1 MGSEIE
7 LKFRIPPAR
16 LAALRRAVATR
27 SAEVLPLAAV
37 YYDTPG
43 EHLARARV
51 ALRLRREGATW
62 VQTLKAEGGSAMHRL
77 EHNIVVASTRQPALD
92 LSCHDGTAAGQ
103 VLREVLA
110 DARNAPLSARYATE
124 VQRTQR
130 LLRADGARIEL
141 ALDEGWITA
150 GPHRLPIC
158 ELEFELLAGTPQ
170 ALLDVAGRWVD
181 RFGLVLDVRSK
192 SERGHRLAA
201 GMPAGRPTKARPM
214 RLPADA
220 SPAQALAAMLA
231 NALGQALA
239 NASVMADADLT
250 EQVTADAEYLH
261 QLRVGLRRLRSLLR
275 VYGPLA
281 PPADAAL
288 APALGA
294 LFGQLGAARDRDAMA
309 EWLWPALHA
318 ADAPWVPDAA
328 SGQAAT
334 APHDRASET
343 VANPAN
349 ANAHETATATAN
361 ETATAT
367 ANGPAAA
374 ISTSAVMAPA
384 MAAMVAAA
392 PGDGVDLGAL
402 LRAPA
407 TQRLWLSALAASQPP
422 MTAAAAM
429 PAGALPAPALPER
442 QEGQKDQKAIKGIK
456 GIHGTQGQKGVKGHH
471 GHKGH
476 EGHDG
481 EALRDLLRAPLHRL
495 LRQVQRDAAG
505 FDTLDDAARHR
516 LRRRIKR
523 LRYAADAVASLWP
536 ARPVER
542 TLRALARAQE
552 PLGAY
557 NDTVVALA
565 LMRGLAEQEGRA
577 WFAVGWLTARREALA
592 GPCVDALGRL
602 SKVRGFWQR
611 R

>member
-37 YYDTPG
+37 YFDTPG

-62 VQTLKAEGGSAMHRL
+62 VQTLKAEGGSAIHRL
-77 EHNIVVASTRQPALD
+77 EHNLVVASTRQPALD
-92 LSCHDGTAAGQ
+92 LSRHDGTAAGQ

-110 DARNAPLSARYATE
+110 DAPNAPLSARYATE

-192 SERGHRLAA
+192 SERGHRLAT
-201 GMPAGRPTKARPM
+201 GMPAGRPTKARPL

-231 NALGQALA
+231 NALSQTLA
-239 NASVMADADLT
+239 NASVMADADLA

-328 SGQAAT
+328 SGQVST
-334 APHDRASET
+334 APQDRASET
-343 VANPAN
+343 VANPA
-349 ANAHETATATAN
+349 AKTAN

-367 ANGPAAA
+367 ADSPAAA
-374 ISTSAVMAPA
+374 TATAAVTAPA
-384 MAAMVAAA
+384 MAAVVAEAS
-392 PGDGVDLGAL
+392 GDGVDLGAL

-407 TQRLWLSALAASQPP
+407 TQRLWLSALAASQPS
-422 MTAAAAM
+422 TAAAAAAM
-429 PAGALPAPALPER
+429 PAEAAPAPALPER
-442 QEGQKDQKAIKGIK
+442 EEGQKSPKFQKRVKS
-456 GIHGTQGQKGVKGHH
+456 QKGVKSHNGHQ
-471 GHKGH
+471 GHDGR
-476 EGHDG
+476 DG
-481 EALRDLLRAPLHRL
+481 EALRDLLRAPLHQL

-536 ARPVER
+536 AKPVER

-565 LMRGLAEQEGRA
+565 LMRGLAAQEGRA

-592 GPCVDALGRL
+592 GPCAKALTLL
-602 SKVRGFWQR
+602 SQTRGFWR
-611 R
+611 RR

>member
-37 YYDTPG
+37 YFDTPG

-51 ALRLRREGATW
+51 ALRLRREGVTW
-62 VQTLKAEGGSAMHRL
+62 VQTLKAEGGSAIHRL
-77 EHNIVVASTRQPALD
+77 EHNLVVASTRQPALD
-92 LSCHDGTAAGQ
+92 LSRHDGTAAGQ

-110 DARNAPLSARYATE
+110 DAPNAPLSARYATE

-192 SERGHRLAA
+192 SERGHRLAT
-201 GMPAGRPTKARPM
+201 GMPAGRPTKARPL
-214 RLPADA
+214 RLPVDA

-231 NALGQALA
+231 NALSQTLA
-239 NASVMADADLT
+239 NASVMADADLA

-328 SGQAAT
+328 SGQVAT

-343 VANPAN
+343 VANPA
-349 ANAHETATATAN
+349 AKTAN

-367 ANGPAAA
+367 ADSPAAA
-374 ISTSAVMAPA
+374 TATSAVTAPA
-384 MAAMVAAA
+384 MAAVVAEAS
-392 PGDGVDLGAL
+392 GDGVDLGAL

-407 TQRLWLSALAASQPP
+407 TQRLWLSALAASQPS
-422 MTAAAAM
+422 TAAAAAAT
-429 PAGALPAPALPER
+429 PAGAAPAPALPER
-442 QEGQKDQKAIKGIK
+442 EEGQKSPKFQKRVKS
-456 GIHGTQGQKGVKGHH
+456 QKGVKSHN

-476 EGHDG
+476 DGRDG
-481 EALRDLLRAPLHRL
+481 EALRDLLRAPLHQL

-536 ARPVER
+536 AKPVER

-565 LMRGLAEQEGRA
+565 LMRGLAAQEGRA

-592 GPCVDALGRL
+592 GPCAKALTLL
-602 SKVRGFWQR
+602 SQTRGFWR
-611 R
+611 RR

>member
-16 LAALRRAVATR
+16 LAALRRAVVTR
-27 SAEVLPLAAV
+27 SAQVLPLAAV
-37 YYDTPG
+37 YFDTPG
-43 EHLARARV
+43 QHLARARV

-62 VQTLKAEGGSAMHRL
+62 VQTLKAEGASAMHRL
-77 EHNIVVASTRQPALD
+77 EHNRVVAATRQPALD
-92 LSCHDGTAAGQ
+92 LSRHDGTAAGQ

-124 VQRTQR
+124 VLRTQR

-192 SERGHRLAA
+192 SERGHCLAA
-201 GMPAGRPTKARPM
+201 GIPAGRPTKARPL

-239 NASVMADADLT
+239 NASVMADADLA

-318 ADAPWVPDAA
+318 ADAPWVPGAA
-328 SGQAAT
+328 SGQAAN
-334 APHDRASET
+334 APHDHASET
-343 VANPAN
+343 AAKTAN
-349 ANAHETATATAN
+349 ADADAD

-384 MAAMVAAA
+384 MAMAVAAA
-392 PGDGVDLGAL
+392 PGAGVDLGAL

-422 MTAAAAM
+422 MAAAAAM
-429 PAGALPAPALPER
+429 PAGALPAPALAER
-442 QEGQKDQKAIKGIK
+442 QEGQKNQKSIKGLQGVK
-456 GIHGTQGQKGVKGHH
+456 GQKGVKGHH

-476 EGHDG
+476 DGREG

-565 LMRGLAEQEGRA
+565 LMRGLAAQEGRA

-592 GPCVDALGRL
+592 GPCADALVRL
-602 SKVRGFWQR
+602 SQVRGFWQR